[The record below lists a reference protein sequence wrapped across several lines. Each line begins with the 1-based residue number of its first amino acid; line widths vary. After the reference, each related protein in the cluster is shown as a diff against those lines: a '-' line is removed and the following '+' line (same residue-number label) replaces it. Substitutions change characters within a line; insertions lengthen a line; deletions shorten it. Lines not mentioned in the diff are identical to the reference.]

1 MERGFDVQ
9 RTTYDTCRA
18 TYSASLVQRSIFAVP
33 SSETSGPRTSYLA
46 HRTPP
51 IAPFLFACLTLC
63 CLGDVSTAT
72 AFDLPLTVEDN
83 SRYTLILGSRAW
95 ISQGRSAHN
104 IAGLNGQPNVVS
116 ELTYSGVNSRI
127 AQGFTD
133 LVLRQIPY
141 VTRLVISVNGGY
153 GPLGSGTL
161 RDQDWLGNNR
171 TVPLSDT
178 TSAVTGGHV
187 AHASLDVGWR
197 PLEWR
202 WMNNP
207 LPGGLDLLV
216 GYQFWQEEYSATG
229 VIVNG
234 VQINNLPAITQ
245 TNTWNSLRVGSR
257 AFIPVHSYVSL
268 RGSAFLIPW
277 THYQSDDVHHQRASL
292 AQDPSFRTIATG
304 GLGVQLEGA
313 LLLRLWRGLSAE
325 AGYAYWDI
333 KSGSGTTD
341 AFFSNG
347 TGASVPFN
355 QENTRRQ
362 GVFFGLNYV
371 F

>member
-1 MERGFDVQ
+1 MSVFRLLSLAWFTLLCMAELP
-9 RTTYDTCRA
+9 
-18 TYSASLVQRSIFAVP
+18 SAMA
-33 SSETSGPRTSYLA
+33 Y
-46 HRTPP
+46 
-51 IAPFLFACLTLC
+51 
-63 CLGDVSTAT
+63 
-72 AFDLPLTVEDN
+72 DLPITTVDTP
-83 SRYTLILGSRAW
+83 RYTLILGSRAW

-104 IAGLNGQPNVVS
+104 IANFGGPNVRS
-116 ELTYSGVNSRI
+116 ELTYSGLNSQV
-127 AQGFTD
+127 AQISGD
-133 LVLRQIPY
+133 LIVRQIPY
-141 VTRLVISVNGGY
+141 VKRLVASVSLGY

-161 RDQDWLGNNR
+161 RDQDWNGNNR
-171 TVPLSDT
+171 TLPISDQ
-178 TSAVTGGHV
+178 TSNVTDGHV

-202 WMNNP
+202 WMENP

-216 GYQFWQEEYSATG
+216 GYQFWQEEYATTG

-234 VQINNLPAITQ
+234 VQINTRPAITQ
-245 TNTWNSLRVGSR
+245 TNAWNSFRVGSR
-257 AFIPVHSYVSL
+257 AFVPLHSYIAL

-277 THYQSDDVHHQRASL
+277 THYQSDDVHHQRPAL
-292 AQDPSFRTIATG
+292 NQDLSFCSIATG

-313 LLLRLWRGLSAE
+313 LLVRLWRGLNAE

-333 KSGSGTTD
+333 KSGSGTLEQ
-341 AFFSNG
+341 FN
-347 TGASVPFN
+347 ASGSSATAPLN